1 MPSSSK
7 PRKPYR
13 PKPVIKPCNTRQAW
27 EIEGEAHIGLLA
39 IESGDISDEHIAMVC
54 AHADMVRRLFDD
66 PHHPVR
72 RQAETIIRIVDQI
85 KSRPELRV
93 LSGEEAAIRA
103 AMTVTLPAIRAAS
116 NADIYRVAQ
125 ASLRDM
131 DRFGG
136 VKVKL

>member
-7 PRKPYR
+7 PRKAYR
-13 PKPVIKPCNTRQAW
+13 PKPVIKPCNIRQAW
-27 EIEGEAHIGLLA
+27 DIEGEAHIGLLA
-39 IESGDISDEHIAMVC
+39 IESGDIQDEHMAMIC

-66 PHHPVR
+66 PGHPVR
-72 RQAETIIRIVDQI
+72 RQADTIIRIVSEIQ
-85 KSRPELRV
+85 SRPVLRV

-116 NADIYRVAQ
+116 NAEIYRVAQ

-131 DRFGG
+131 DRHGG
-136 VKVKL
+136 VRVKL

>member
-7 PRKPYR
+7 PRKSYR
-13 PKPVIKPCNTRQAW
+13 PKPVIKPCNIRQAW

-39 IESGDISDEHIAMVC
+39 IESWDVSDEHMAMIC

-66 PHHPVR
+66 AGHPVR
-72 RQAETIIRIVDQI
+72 RQAETIIRIVDEI
-85 KSRPELRV
+85 KSRPVLRV

-103 AMTVTLPAIRAAS
+103 AMTVTLPAIRSAS

-131 DRFGG
+131 DRHGG
-136 VKVKL
+136 VRVNL